1 MSTGPIL
8 THRARVGPCLTGD
21 TLALVDEVTV
31 RELRNAGGEVLAR
44 VARGESLT
52 VTRDGEPVGE
62 LRPLPRPRLTR
73 EALLTRWRPV
83 PAIDVVAFRDDVDAV
98 ADPSL

>member
-1 MSTGPIL
+1 
-8 THRARVGPCLTGD
+8 
-21 TLALVDEVTV
+21 VDDVTM

-44 VARGESLT
+44 VAGGESLT

-73 EALLTRWRPV
+73 EALLTRWRAV
-83 PAIDVVAFRDDVDAV
+83 PALDPAVFREDVDAV